1 MASGTKTIAEL
12 LVKIGVDSKEAEKA
26 IRNLG
31 DKFDEA
37 EKDTKRLSKSLGKL
51 SDITKKAIVGIG
63 ATITALGVGVLKTGA
78 SFEKLEAQ
86 LKTATGSADGARE
99 AMSFVREFAKNTPF
113 QVEQITGA
121 FIKLKNLGLEPSERA
136 LTSYGDT
143 ASAMGKDLDQ
153 LIEAVADATTGEFE
167 RLKEF
172 GIKTKS
178 EGDRVSFTFRGVT
191 TTVGKNAKEIQEFL
205 IGLGET
211 KFAGAM
217 SEQMGTLNGVISNA
231 QDALASFFLE
241 VANLGPLEEFKGLI
255 RDIQEAAGDKSGG
268 LAKTLAKILTDA
280 IRKIRS
286 LIAGGFVDSLQTAA
300 DAFALIATNVDK
312 LFSLFVGAKVAQGF
326 LAISAGFKAMGV
338 AAAGALGPIGLVAGA
353 LIALIPIAIDVG
365 NKIGAALAGES
376 GLVETGKR
384 QRAPKFLSDEFGEDA
399 GEAAKINKAI
409 RDDQRFLEKQVFTF
423 SQKKAAERR
432 IAANRGKLNKLK
444 SKAGERIRR
453 QEEQRKFEAE
463 QDRLRATDPDFI
475 EGPTLEGAPE
485 ALVKSIEKAEKR
497 RLRGAFNA
505 GRARGAGKSKTRTP
519 ITSPTTVSEF
529 FKAAAAG
536 DLGPIAART
545 PSVKDIEPTVAVDIT
560 NNNFKFEIS
569 QDIKGQTDPARIGQE
584 AAAAIK
590 KEFDLRLSAAGQQL
604 ATSLVR

>member
-12 LVKIGVDSKEAEKA
+12 LVKIGVDSKDAEKA
-26 IRNLG
+26 IKNLG

-51 SDITKKAIVGIG
+51 SDITKKAIIGIG

-78 SFEKLEAQ
+78 TFEKLEAQ
-86 LKTATGSADGARE
+86 LKTATGSAEGARE

-286 LIAGGFVDSLQTAA
+286 LIAGGFVDSLQAAA

-312 LFSLFVGAKVAQGF
+312 LFALFVGAKVAQGF
-326 LAISAGFKAMGV
+326 LAISTGFKAMGI
-338 AAAGALGPIGLVAGA
+338 AASGALGPIGLIAGA
-353 LIALIPIAIDVG
+353 LIALIPIAIEVG

-376 GLVETGKR
+376 GLVETNKR
-384 QRAPKFLSDEFGEDA
+384 SKGPGFLSELGPDA
-399 GEAAKINKAI
+399 GKAAELNKAI
-409 RDDQRFLEKQVFTF
+409 RDDQRFLEGQRFTF
-423 SQKKAAERR
+423 SQKKQAERR

-444 SKAGERIRR
+444 ASATIRNKER
-453 QEEQRKFEAE
+453 EDQRKFEAE

-475 EGPTLEGAPE
+475 EGPSLEGAPE
-485 ALVKSIEKAEKR
+485 ALVSSIKKAEKK
-497 RLRGAFNA
+497 RLRGAFKK
-505 GRARGAGKSKTRTP
+505 GSGAGKSKTRTP
-519 ITSPTTVSEF
+519 ITSPTSVSEF

-590 KEFDLRLSAAGQQL
+590 KEFEVRLSAAGQQL
-604 ATSLVR
+604 AMSLVR

>member
-211 KFAGAM
+211 ILAGAM

-286 LIAGGFVDSLQTAA
+286 LIAGGFVDSLQAAA

-326 LAISAGFKAMGV
+326 LAISAGFKTMGI

-384 QRAPKFLSDEFGEDA
+384 QRTPKFLASELGPDA
-399 GEAAKINKAI
+399 GKAADLEKAI
-409 RDDQRFLEKQVFTF
+409 RRDQRQLESGSLRSTF
-423 SQKKAAERR
+423 AKNEAKRR
-432 IAANRGKLNKLK
+432 IAESRGKLNKLRSQAAARNK
-444 SKAGERIRR
+444 R
-453 QEEQRKFEAE
+453 QEEQRQFEAE
-463 QDRLRATDPDFI
+463 QNRLRATDPDFI

-497 RLRGAFNA
+497 RLRGAFNEDA
-505 GRARGAGKSKTRTP
+505 DHLSDD
-519 ITSPTTVSEF
+519 S
-529 FKAAAAG
+529 
-536 DLGPIAART
+536 L
-545 PSVKDIEPTVAVDIT
+545 
-560 NNNFKFEIS
+560 
-569 QDIKGQTDPARIGQE
+569 RI
-584 AAAAIK
+584 
-590 KEFDLRLSAAGQQL
+590 F
-604 ATSLVR
+604 